1 MRFLVILAASLA
13 GSAETL
19 HWPQFRGVNGTGIGQ
34 GLAPAEIG
42 PTTNVIWKVPV
53 PVGHSSPV
61 VVGDYIFLTGEEG
74 GKQAQSSRDKIT
86 TDGKLITFC
95 VNRKT
100 GKIVWRRDV
109 PRPRLERYQPTNS
122 SASPSAVSDGKNIYV
137 FFGDFGLI
145 SYSLDGKERWRR
157 SLGPF
162 NNVNGHG
169 SSPIFHGNRVF
180 LICDQDTDSY
190 LLALNKDTGET
201 AWKVERPEITRS
213 YSTPAVY
220 QPKTGPAELIVPG
233 AYQLNSY
240 DIETGKR
247 LWWVRG
253 QSWQPKSVPVV
264 IGDMIYAHSWEGGG
278 EADTPTETPSFDEIL
293 AAWDK
298 NSDRKVSKEEFQDPK
313 FAKGF
318 VNTDLNEDGFLSDRE
333 WENFRARR
341 SSRNSLVAIRGG
353 GRGDITNTHVAW
365 HMQKFLPNVP
375 SPLVYG
381 GVMYLI
387 KDGGVLSTVDPATGK
402 IHKQGRL
409 TGALDT
415 YYASPVG
422 VDGKVYFV
430 SQQGKVT
437 VIKAGADWEILHS
450 ADLEEETFATLAPVE
465 GHLYL
470 RTRGTLYCFGAR

>member
-1 MRFLVILAASLA
+1 MRFHVLAVSALA
-13 GSAETL
+13 LSAETL
-19 HWPQFRGVNGTGIGQ
+19 HWPQFRGINGTGIGQ
-34 GLAPAEIG
+34 GTAPSEIG
-42 PTTNVIWKVPV
+42 PQKNVIWKTAI

-61 VVGDYIFLTGEEG
+61 VAGDLIFLTGEEG
-74 GKQAQSSRDKIT
+74 GKKAPSARDKIT
-86 TDGKLITFC
+86 TDGTLVTLC

-100 GKIVWRRDV
+100 GKVVWRREV
-109 PRPRLERYQPTNS
+109 PRPRLERYQATNS
-122 SASPSAVSDGKNIYV
+122 AASPSAASDGRNIYV

-145 SYSLDGKERWRR
+145 SYTLDGKERWRHP
-157 SLGPF
+157 LGPF

-169 SSPIFHGNRVF
+169 SSPIVAGNRVY
-180 LICDQDTDSY
+180 LICDQDTNSF
-190 LLALNKDTGET
+190 LLALNKDTGKT
-201 AWKVERPEITRS
+201 DWKVERPEITRS

-220 QPKTGPAELIVPG
+220 RPKSGPAELIVPG
-233 AYQLNSY
+233 AYQLTSY
-240 DIETGKR
+240 ELETGKR

-253 QSWQPKSVPVV
+253 QSWQPKSIPIV

-278 EADTPTETPSFDEIL
+278 EADTPTETPTFDEMRK
-293 AAWDK
+293 AWDK
-298 NSDRKVSKEEFQDPK
+298 DSDGRLSKDEFQEPR

-318 VNTDLNEDGFLSDRE
+318 VNTDLDEDGYLSERE

-341 SSRNSLVAIRGG
+341 SSRNSLVAIRAG
-353 GRGDITNTHVAW
+353 GRGDVTNTHVVW

-387 KDGGVLSTVDPATGK
+387 KDGGVLSTVDPASGR

-415 YYASPVG
+415 YYSSPVG
-422 VDGKVYFV
+422 VDGKVYFL

-437 VIKAGADWEILHS
+437 VVKAGAEWEILSS
-450 ADLEEETFATLAPVE
+450 ADLEEETFATPAPVE
-465 GHLYL
+465 GRLYV
-470 RTRGTLYCFGAR
+470 RTRATLYCFGTP